1 MKRNKKTPNFTTLV
15 DKIISVEVDVQLS
28 KYISERIKTIQKE
41 KKISS
46 KKMCEN
52 GDFSN
57 ESSVARIR
65 KGNHIISIETLY
77 LVCKNLDCKSSDIL
91 PF

>member
-1 MKRNKKTPNFTTLV
+1 MKRNIKTPDFTTFV
-15 DKIISVEVDVQLS
+15 DKIISVETNVQLS
-28 KYISERIKTIQKE
+28 VYVAERIKTIQKE

-46 KKMCEN
+46 RKMAEN

-57 ESSVARIR
+57 ETAIARIR
-65 KGNHIISIETLY
+65 KGNHLISIETLY

>member
-1 MKRNKKTPNFTTLV
+1 MKRNIKTPDFTTFV
-15 DKIISVEVDVQLS
+15 DKIISVESDVQLS
-28 KYISERIKTIQKE
+28 VYIAERIKTIQKE

-46 KKMCEN
+46 KKMTDN

-57 ESSVARIR
+57 QTTIARIR
-65 KGNHIISIETLY
+65 KGNHLITVETLY